1 MENYNP
7 RDKTVLVLDGYSD
20 LGIALRGVFAY
31 GWATITWNVI
41 TTGNFNPK
49 KQSNTST
56 AIGVVAALATISSRV
71 STVKKHG
78 SPGMFGIGSAPNI
91 F

>member
-7 RDKTVLVLDGYSD
+7 RDKTLLALDGYSD

-31 GWATITWNVI
+31 GWASVAWNLI

-49 KQSNTST
+49 KQSNTAT
-56 AIGVVAALATISSRV
+56 AIGVVAALATVSSRV
-71 STVKKHG
+71 LIAKRHG